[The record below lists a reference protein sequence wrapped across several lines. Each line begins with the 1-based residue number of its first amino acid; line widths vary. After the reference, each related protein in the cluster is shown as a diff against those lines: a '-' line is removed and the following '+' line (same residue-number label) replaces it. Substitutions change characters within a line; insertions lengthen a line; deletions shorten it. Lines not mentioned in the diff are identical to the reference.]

1 MNTDQIIKKLEWL
14 DEERR
19 KDKTT
24 IATLTE
30 RIHSLE
36 GSLDISTQQ
45 IKGLT
50 TEIARL
56 GAMQSRLDQ
65 FDEALLQIRVE
76 TKRKDDE
83 LEKQFRKSMEESE
96 KVRRVEM
103 RAIDVDLAAVRK
115 QLEPIAELKRGLQ
128 ARVDSEMRI
137 DRLIAETQQ
146 KIDDVNHSTEEYS
159 RSYRL
164 AEESRRQ
171 ESKRL
176 TDVQG
181 EITALRKRVDEQR
194 AQLEL
199 HGNNQ
204 RKTDARL
211 SELASVENERKEAQ
225 AAFMEQQS
233 LMQVERDRSWKE
245 WIARLE
251 VIERQS
257 SEVEAQMQ
265 AMESTHQLVKRS
277 QETLGSLAER
287 VERRINEITE
297 IQRLGEERF
306 RQEWV
311 TFKGDDQKRWTNY
324 TLSQE
329 EQRSEIVRQAEK
341 LAQRV
346 TELEDQLQE
355 DQDILRQ
362 MNEQTE
368 KRLQSLLAM
377 AHEWVN
383 AYERVLGQLR

>member
-1 MNTDQIIKKLEWL
+1 MNTDQIIKKLDWL

-19 KDKTT
+19 KDKST

-30 RIHSLE
+30 RIQGLE
-36 GSLDISTQQ
+36 GNLDFSNQQ

-50 TEIARL
+50 AEISRL
-56 GAMQSRLDQ
+56 TTLQSRIDQ
-65 FDEALLQIRVE
+65 YDEALLQVRME

-96 KVRRVEM
+96 KVRRVEL
-103 RAIDVDLAAVRK
+103 RAIDVDIAELRK
-115 QLEPIAELKRGLQ
+115 QLDPIPEIKRSIQ
-128 ARVDSEMRI
+128 ARIDSEMRV
-137 DRLIAETQQ
+137 DRVIAETQQ
-146 KIDDVNHSTEEYS
+146 KIDEVGRSSEEFN
-159 RSYRL
+159 RTYRL
-164 AEESRRQ
+164 IEESRRQ
-171 ESKRL
+171 DSKRL

-181 EITALRKRVDEQR
+181 EITALRKRVDEHR

-199 HGNNQ
+199 QGNNQ
-204 RKTDARL
+204 RKTDGRI
-211 SELASVENERKEAQ
+211 SELVSVENERKEAQ
-225 AAFMEQQS
+225 AAFIEQQTM
-233 LMQVERDRSWKE
+233 LQVERDRSWKE
-245 WIARLE
+245 WIGRLE
-251 VIERQS
+251 AIERQA
-257 SEVEAQMQ
+257 SEVEAQVQ

-277 QETLGSLAER
+277 QETLGSLTER

-329 EQRSEIVRQAEK
+329 EQRSELVRQAEK

-346 TELEDQLQE
+346 TELEDQIQE

-362 MNEQTE
+362 INEQTE